1 MPGDIPRLL
10 EVPLFEGTSLF
21 IPRDEES
28 IQVEIIMTK
37 HMFVNLPAVLG
48 NAMRSCHETAG
59 RIASRCLILVLRSW
73 RYGYRSHLLL
83 NKWWG
88 WWSKLIHAGCEAGLA
103 CNGRTL
109 KMVPANALH
118 RALLALLSGRLVYVD
133 LASFIGLLIGPDWM
147 G

>member
-1 MPGDIPRLL
+1 MSARG
-10 EVPLFEGTSLF
+10 
-21 IPRDEES
+21 
-28 IQVEIIMTK
+28 
-37 HMFVNLPAVLG
+37 VL
-48 NAMRSCHETAG
+48 AWA
-59 RIASRCLILVLRSW
+59 LRPW

-83 NKWWG
+83 NKWG
-88 WWSKLIHAGCEAGLA
+88 SWWSKLIHTGCEAGFA

>member
-10 EVPLFEGTSLF
+10 EVPLFEGTDIFITEAARWVYARRLF
-21 IPRDEES
+21 GSNR
-28 IQVEIIMTK
+28 
-37 HMFVNLPAVLG
+37 L
-48 NAMRSCHETAG
+48 
-59 RIASRCLILVLRSW
+59 LRSW
-73 RYGYRSHLLL
+73 RYDYRSHLLL

-88 WWSKLIHAGCEAGLA
+88 WWSKLIHTGCAAGFA

-109 KMVPANALH
+109 KMVSQNALH

>member
-1 MPGDIPRLL
+1 MSACG
-10 EVPLFEGTSLF
+10 
-21 IPRDEES
+21 
-28 IQVEIIMTK
+28 
-37 HMFVNLPAVLG
+37 VL
-48 NAMRSCHETAG
+48 AWA
-59 RIASRCLILVLRSW
+59 LRPW

-83 NKWWG
+83 NKWWSR
-88 WWSKLIHAGCEAGLA
+88 WSKLMHIGGEAGFA

-118 RALLALLSGRLVYVD
+118 GAPYALLSGRLVYVD